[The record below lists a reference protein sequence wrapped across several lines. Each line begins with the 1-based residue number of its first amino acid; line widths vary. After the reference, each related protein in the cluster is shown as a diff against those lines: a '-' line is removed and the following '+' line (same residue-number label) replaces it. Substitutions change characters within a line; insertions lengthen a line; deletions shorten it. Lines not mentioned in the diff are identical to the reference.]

1 MGRSIGELKTG
12 MMKRPGFRAAYEAR
26 AAEFDLANELIAARV
41 RAGLS
46 QAQLARRMKTSQ
58 SAVARIE
65 SGRHW
70 PSRRTL
76 QNYARATGT
85 RPVIRLIAT

>member
-1 MGRSIGELKTG
+1 
-12 MMKRPGFRAAYEAR
+12 
-26 AAEFDLANELIAARV
+26 
-41 RAGLS
+41 
-46 QAQLARRMKTSQ
+46 MKTSQ
-58 SAVARIE
+58 SAIARIE

-85 RPVIRLIAT
+85 RPVIRLIAS